1 MLWRASRALKF
12 RQMPTWSSCG
22 PTVKADAEQ
31 IRKRIDALWG
41 NRDALLSQI
50 FRDGWKLEPPDPG
63 WRTAI
68 RIAWHVDTQHFDAF
82 VDQSVVAAAPGMAVT
97 KLSVRHKIDKR
108 VTSHAHIAHL
118 QKLSDL
124 APTPFDLGPAGC
136 DELGEFS
143 RLHVDYD
150 RKVSRSYDRF
160 LGKWNERVLEE
171 DKKKLEGKGHKKL
184 RLKTMKHLYDEYDR
198 RYKPVQTAGQLT
210 VADEQRLRG
219 LYAEQREA
227 REATTAPRA
236 HPTGPLYVP
245 LPTGPLHLPRPPMTV
260 PFGFL
265 LPGTAPPPPC
275 CAPRQYDAA
284 LATAA
289 PWQVAPVPRPVVG
302 EKPDY
307 RRDCKTC
314 GRPKGAHMGRS
325 PFGPRCTLP
334 RARLEELL

>member
-1 MLWRASRALKF
+1 M
-12 RQMPTWSSCG
+12 
-22 PTVKADAEQ
+22 
-31 IRKRIDALWG
+31 
-41 NRDALLSQI
+41 
-50 FRDGWKLEPPDPG
+50 
-63 WRTAI
+63 
-68 RIAWHVDTQHFDAF
+68 
-82 VDQSVVAAAPGMAVT
+82 
-97 KLSVRHKIDKR
+97 
-108 VTSHAHIAHL
+108 
-118 QKLSDL
+118 
-124 APTPFDLGPAGC
+124 
-136 DELGEFS
+136 GEFA
-143 RLHVDYD
+143 RLHGDYK
-150 RKVSRSYDRF
+150 RESSRSFDRF

-171 DKKKLEGKGHKKL
+171 DKKKLEGRDHKKL

-210 VADEQRLRG
+210 VADQQRLRG

-289 PWQVAPVPRPVVG
+289 PWQVTPAPRPVVG
-302 EKPDY
+302 QKPDY
-307 RRDCKTC
+307 RQECRVC
-314 GRPKGAHMGRS
+314 GRPRGAHSGTGS
-325 PFGPRCTLP
+325 PFGARCTLRRPEP
-334 RARLEELL
+334 RWQQAPEELL